1 MKKDL
6 RTYRAVD
13 ANVKLTGRVYDDGK
27 VTWLVHSGSAAEFFL
42 DASEAEIVL
51 AGDSS
56 VNSEEQ
62 YRPRYVVFAGERL
75 VEDSLMSSREQR
87 VKIFLAEDEKKVP
100 VRIIHLSEANYGAVG
115 IKSINVVSESQHPL
129 IPVPAK
135 KYSIEFIG
143 DSITCAYGVE
153 SESGDESFTTS
164 TENFMKSYA
173 YLTAQLLDADYSAV
187 SYSGHGVISGYTE
200 NGEKDAD
207 SIVPDYYT
215 STAKISEYAKPWDF
229 SKKKHDFVVINLGT
243 NDYTYIK
250 HDFAARTE
258 EFSEKYYDFL
268 CLVREKNPAAY
279 IICTVGIMGCAEIY
293 PAIEE
298 AAEKFASESDRR
310 ITSFLFT
317 PQKESDGYGADWH
330 PSAVT
335 QELSSAFL
343 AEKIRSID
351 GFFV

>member
-1 MKKDL
+1 MKKNL

-13 ANVKLTGRVYDDGK
+13 ENVKLTGRIYDDGK

-42 DASEAEIVL
+42 YASEAEIIL

-56 VNSEEQ
+56 VNSEER
-62 YRPRYVVFAGERL
+62 YRPRYAVFAGDIL
-75 VEDSLMSSREQR
+75 VEDSLMSSCEKRI
-87 VKIFLAEDEKKVP
+87 KISRGEDEKKVR

-115 IKSINVVSESQHPL
+115 IKSINVVSESKHPL

-153 SESGDESFTTS
+153 AEFCDESFATS

-215 STAKISEYAKPWDF
+215 SIAKISEYAKPWAF
-229 SKKKHDFVVINLGT
+229 NQKKPNFVVINLGT
-243 NDYTYIK
+243 NDYTYVK
-250 HDFAARTE
+250 YDFSARSE

-268 CLVREKNPAAY
+268 CLVREKNPTAC

-293 PAIEE
+293 PAIEK
-298 AAEKFASESDRR
+298 AKEKFASESDNR
-310 ITSFLFT
+310 IMSFLFAN
-317 PQKESDGYGADWH
+317 QKESDGYGADWH

-343 AEKIRSID
+343 AERIRSID
-351 GFFV
+351 GFLS

>member
-87 VKIFLAEDEKKVP
+87 VKIFLGENEKKVP

-173 YLTAQLLDADYSAV
+173 YLTAQLLDADYSVV

-229 SKKKHDFVVINLGT
+229 NKKKHDFVVINLGT

-250 HDFAARTE
+250 HDFAVRAE
-258 EFSEKYYDFL
+258 EFSEKYYYFL

-293 PAIEE
+293 PAIEN

-310 ITSFLFT
+310 ITSFLFA

-343 AEKIRSID
+343 AEKIRSIY